1 MSTTIAPSTTA
12 TAVIATVE
20 ALTTE
25 FVAPAPSSAWDK
37 DFKLLSHG
45 VGQWIYQHLQQHL
58 VNRADD
64 EPAGGTREL
73 GNGAGNGQWKEG
85 ILDGFKHRSG
95 CEYSSYQ
102 CHPFPYLE
110 MLGHDSDAIYQT
122 AGTSTAAPSSD
133 AASTGSLTSSDSS
146 TSSSGVSGGAIAG
159 AVVGSIAGVALIVL
173 AAFFLFRRRR
183 TQQTGSAAQTGH
195 SNPEMGDGYQSV
207 NGHQGHSAY
216 PDNNAYHT
224 ADKALPSIPPEGADI
239 VSPTSYHDGAVPPY
253 QSYELPTN
261 HTYEMESPQGTHPQ
275 ARELDAGYM
284 GNELHNAGTNHAQR
298 V

>member
-1 MSTTIAPSTTA
+1 
-12 TAVIATVE
+12 
-20 ALTTE
+20 
-25 FVAPAPSSAWDK
+25 
-37 DFKLLSHG
+37 
-45 VGQWIYQHLQQHL
+45 
-58 VNRADD
+58 
-64 EPAGGTREL
+64 
-73 GNGAGNGQWKEG
+73 
-85 ILDGFKHRSG
+85 
-95 CEYSSYQ
+95 
-102 CHPFPYLE
+102 
-110 MLGHDSDAIYQT
+110 
-122 AGTSTAAPSSD
+122 
-133 AASTGSLTSSDSS
+133 
-146 TSSSGVSGGAIAG
+146 
-159 AVVGSIAGVALIVL
+159 VALIAL

-224 ADKALPSIPPEGADI
+224 ADKALPLIPPEGADI